1 MMTTLSVE
9 NLTCSYNGNNEP
21 VLADV
26 NLTARPGEVLALI
39 GPNGAGKTTLLRAM
53 SRVLRPQQGHVRLDE
68 RNIWELPA
76 QQVAQRVACV
86 AQNTR
91 LAWPYTVRQVVS
103 LGRFPHRGWLSP
115 YTADDRRVIEEALN
129 RTGLW
134 ALRERP
140 LHTLSGGERQ
150 RAIIAR
156 ALAQAPEVLLLDE
169 PVAHLD
175 LKYQVTILDLV
186 RELAYG
192 GLAVVVSL
200 HDLNYAACYADRLAM
215 LAKGQLLAVGEPAAI
230 LTAVNLEAVYD
241 TQVVVSQH
249 PLNHVP
255 LVTPVPGSMREPS
268 A

>member
-53 SRVLRPQQGHVRLDE
+53 SRVLRPQQGHVRLNE

-115 YTADDRRVIEEALN
+115 YTAEDRRVIEEALN

-200 HDLNYAACYADRLAM
+200 HDLNHAACYADRLAM
-215 LAKGQLLAVGEPAAI
+215 LAKGQFLAVGEPAAI

>member
-1 MMTTLSVE
+1 MMATLSVE
-9 NLTCSYNGNNEP
+9 NLTCGYNGNSEP

-53 SRVLRPQQGHVRLDE
+53 SRVLRPQRGRIQLNGH
-68 RNIWELPA
+68 NIWELPA
-76 QQVAQRVACV
+76 QQVARRVACV

-91 LAWPYTVRQVVS
+91 LAWPYTVRQVVA

-115 YTADDRRVIEEALN
+115 YTADDRQVIEDALN

-134 ALRERP
+134 GLRERP

-156 ALAQAPEVLLLDE
+156 ALAQAPEILLLDE

-175 LKYQVTILDLV
+175 LKYQVTILDSV
-186 RELAYG
+186 RELASG
-192 GLAVVVSL
+192 GLTVVISL
-200 HDLNYAACYADRLAM
+200 HDLNHAAFYADRLAM
-215 LAKGQLLAVGEPAAI
+215 LAKGRLLAVGEPAAI
-230 LTAVNLEAVYD
+230 LTAVNLETVYD

-255 LVTPVPGSMREPS
+255 LVTPVPGCMRKP
-268 A
+268 AV

>member
-1 MMTTLSVE
+1 MTTLSVE
-9 NLTCSYNGNNEP
+9 NLTCSYSGNDEP
-21 VLADV
+21 VLTDV
-26 NLTARPGEVLALI
+26 SLTAQAGEILALI

-53 SRVLRPQQGHVRLDE
+53 SRVLRPRRGHVRLDGH
-68 RNIWELPA
+68 NIWELPA

-91 LAWPYTVRQVVS
+91 LTWPYTVQQVVA

-115 YTADDRRVIEEALN
+115 YTAHDRRVIEDALN
-129 RTGLW
+129 RTGLR

-140 LHTLSGGERQ
+140 FHTLSGGEQQ

-175 LKYQVTILDLV
+175 LKYQVTTLDLV
-186 RELAYG
+186 RELADG
-192 GLAVVVSL
+192 GLTVVISL
-200 HDLNYAACYADRLAM
+200 HDLNYAACYSDRLAL
-215 LAKGQLLAVGEPAAI
+215 LANGRLLAVGEPTTI
-230 LTAVNLEAVYD
+230 LTAANLETVYD
-241 TQVVVSQH
+241 TQVVVGQH

-255 LVTPVPGSMREPS
+255 LVTPVPGCLREP
-268 A
+268 AAR